1 MNCSINSPTMPMTR
15 TLTISR
21 IGKHAGLLALCLS
34 LTACGMIKSRPEAPE
49 QPGGPVVA
57 VPDKGDPKTRF
68 TATLALQKQNQVAE
82 AEEALTSL
90 TKDFPDHSGPWTN
103 LGIIYARSNR
113 RDLAINALLKA
124 ATLNDSNKIAFNW
137 LGILYRETG
146 DLNRSRLSY
155 EKALKIDPNYAL
167 AHYNLGVLLD
177 AHMKQ
182 PTSALAHYKAYQQ
195 AGHADDLR
203 VMAWIAEIET
213 AEAAKAPAPAA
224 PAPGAAPKIEQTP

>member
-1 MNCSINSPTMPMTR
+1 MLGQR
-15 TLTISR
+15 TV
-21 IGKHAGLLALCLS
+21 LLALCLG
-34 LTACGMIKSRPEAPE
+34 LAACGMIKPRPEAPG
-49 QPGGPVVA
+49 QADGPSAA
-57 VPDKGDPKTRF
+57 VPDKGDPATRF
-68 TATLALQKQNQVAE
+68 AAALALQKQNQVAE
-82 AEEALTSL
+82 AEEALKSL
-90 TKDFPDHSGPWTN
+90 TTDFPDHSGPWTN

-182 PTSALAHYKAYQQ
+182 PLSALEHYKAYQQ

-203 VMAWIAEIET
+203 VMAWVAEIEA

-224 PAPGAAPKIEQTP
+224 PAPGTAPRIEQTP